1 MHVHAHAIISLRR
14 LLHDFLLHAFH
25 LHAFQLG
32 FHRLHAF
39 QLGFHRLRQLGFHR
53 LAAEIIPDATH
64 LEKWKRKSWENR
76 DGGG

>member
-32 FHRLHAF
+32 FHRL
-39 QLGFHRLRQLGFHR
+39 RQLGFHR

-64 LEKWKRKSWENR
+64 LEKWKRTSWENR